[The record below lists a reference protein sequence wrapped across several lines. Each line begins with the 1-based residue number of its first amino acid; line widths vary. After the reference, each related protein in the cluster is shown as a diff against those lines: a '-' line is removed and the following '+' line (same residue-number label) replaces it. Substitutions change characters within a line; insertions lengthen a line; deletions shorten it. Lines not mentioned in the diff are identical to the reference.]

1 MGTRKVRKKR
11 NNKTKRKKKQVY
23 SSDDYNSNDGM
34 LTTVWG
40 PSLWHTL
47 HTISFNYPKR
57 PTSSEKKN
65 YKRFIMDLKHVLPCG
80 KCRKNF
86 PKNLKSIPLNSKAL
100 KNRENFSRWMF
111 RLHEQINKMLNKK
124 SGLTYEQVRERY
136 EHFRARCT
144 EDVDTKLIIMKR
156 RRRKTRKKRN
166 TGEKGCTEPLFGE
179 KSKCIIKIVPKKVKE
194 KTFQMDKK
202 CIKSRG

>member
-11 NNKTKRKKKQVY
+11 NNRTRRKKKPVY
-23 SSDDYNSNDGM
+23 SKEDFNSNDGM

-65 YKRFIMDLKHVLPCG
+65 YKKFIMGLKNVLPCG
-80 KCRKNF
+80 KCRKNIS
-86 PKNLKSIPLNSKAL
+86 KNIKSVPLNSKAL

-111 RLHEQINKMLNKK
+111 RLHEQVNKMLNKK
-124 SGLTYEQVRERY
+124 SGLTYEKVRERY

-144 EDVDTKLIIMKR
+144 KDVETKLIIMKKRKR
-156 RRRKTRKKRN
+156 RTRKKKN
-166 TGEKGCTEPLFGE
+166 NGETGCTEPLFGE
-179 KSKCIIKIVPKKVKE
+179 KSKCIIKIVPKKKKV
-194 KTFQMDKK
+194 KTFQMDKE
-202 CIKSRG
+202 CIKKRG

>member
-65 YKRFIMDLKHVLPCG
+65 YKRFIMDLKHNTG

-144 EDVDTKLIIMKR
+144 EDVDTKLVIMKR
-156 RRRKTRKKRN
+156 RRRKTRKN
-166 TGEKGCTEPLFGE
+166 VIL
-179 KSKCIIKIVPKKVKE
+179 VKKVVWNHYLE
-194 KTFQMDKK
+194 KNQ
-202 CIKSRG
+202 SV